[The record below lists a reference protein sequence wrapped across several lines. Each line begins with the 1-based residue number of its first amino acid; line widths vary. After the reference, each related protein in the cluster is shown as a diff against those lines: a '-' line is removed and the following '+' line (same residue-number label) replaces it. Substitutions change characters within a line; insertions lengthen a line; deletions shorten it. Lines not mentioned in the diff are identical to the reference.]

1 VRWSAGRSRGKRV
14 RAEVISVGTELLLG
28 QITDTN
34 ATYLCRRLAELGIP
48 VYFRQTVGDNRARIQ
63 EAFRLA
69 WSRADLLLFT
79 GGLGPTEDDLTKEA
93 IAEALGVDLV
103 LDEASWAHIQ
113 TFFARRSRPLT
124 PNQRKQAMLPRG
136 AQAIPN
142 RWGTAPGVLWE
153 LEDRVI
159 VILPGVPR
167 EMQGMFEETVIP
179 YLRRRGWAGEE
190 VIRSRV
196 LKVVGIGEGALEE
209 QVRDLLRSTNPTIA
223 PLAHLGEVHLRITAR
238 GRPEEV
244 DRMLAEAEAALRER
258 IGAYVYGTDDET
270 LEEAVARLLKQTGQ
284 TVAVAESCTGGLL
297 GHRLTNVPGS
307 SAYFRGGVVAYANEA
322 KTALLDV
329 PEAVLRVHGAVSG
342 EAAEAMARGVRA
354 AFRADIGIAITGI
367 AGPSGATPDKPV
379 GLVYL
384 ALAEGA
390 TGRVV
395 RVEFG
400 SEPGREGIKHLATQG
415 ALDLLRRHL
424 LVLRTA

>member
-1 VRWSAGRSRGKRV
+1 MG

-63 EAFRLA
+63 EALRLA
-69 WSRADLLLFT
+69 WGRAELLLFT

-93 IAEALGVDLV
+93 IAEALGAELV

-113 TFFARRSRPLT
+113 AFFARRSRPLT

-153 LEDRVI
+153 RDDRVI

-167 EMQGMFEETVIP
+167 EMQGMFEETVVP
-179 YLRRRGWAGEE
+179 YLRRRGWAGQE

-209 QVRDLLRSTNPTIA
+209 RIRDLLHSLNPTIA

-238 GRPEEV
+238 GRPDEV
-244 DRMLAEAEAALRER
+244 DRMLSEAEAALRAR
-258 IGAYVYGTDDET
+258 IGAHVYGTDEQT
-270 LEEAVARLLKQTGQ
+270 LEGAVATLLQRVGR
-284 TVAVAESCTGGLL
+284 TVAVAESCTGGLVA
-297 GHRLTNVPGS
+297 HRLTNVPGS

-322 KTALLDV
+322 KTALLGV
-329 PEAVLRVHGAVSG
+329 SETVLRTHGAVSQ

-354 AFRADIGIAITGI
+354 ALGADIGIAVTGL

-384 ALAEGA
+384 ALADQVR
-390 TGRVV
+390 GRVV

-400 SEPGREGIKHLATQG
+400 SEPGREGIKSLAAQA

-424 LVLRTA
+424 LAEGAA